1 MSNDNTTTHIL
12 LVEDDE
18 VDVAAIKRALKR
30 ANVSNPLSV
39 ACDGAEAIDMLN
51 GRNGK
56 DKMPQPCLLLVDINM
71 PRMNGVEMLDI
82 LRSDKTM
89 RQNIVFMLTTSDR
102 NEDKIMAYRL
112 GVAGYVLKD
121 NLEQMA
127 YMLGYYCQVNELP
140 YKERMY

>member
-1 MSNDNTTTHIL
+1 MHNDNSTTHIL
-12 LVEDDE
+12 LIEDDE
-18 VDVAAIKRALKR
+18 VDVAAIRRALKR
-30 ANVSNPLSV
+30 ANVSNPLAV
-39 ACDGAEAIDMLN
+39 ACDGAEALDILKGQN
-51 GRNGK
+51 GREK
-56 DKMPQPCLLLVDINM
+56 LPQPCLLLVDINM
-71 PRMNGVEMLDI
+71 PRMNGLEMLEI
-82 LRSDKTM
+82 LRCDPAM

-140 YKERMY
+140 YAARM